1 MPIQK
6 AIHPKF
12 RHQVHA
18 WQWTH
23 NSAGYDIIRIFL
35 GLALI
40 VRGIWFLTNP
50 AAVQEMAGTTLS
62 GPVTLY
68 LNVAHL
74 VGGAMLAL
82 GFFTRIGALIQ
93 IPILVEAVFFVHMRR
108 GFGSPN
114 QSLELAALVLLLL
127 TVILVFGAGTYSLDR
142 RRAARRA
149 G

>member
-1 MPIQK
+1 MLR
-6 AIHPKF
+6 ALNPKF
-12 RHQVHA
+12 RDQVRA
-18 WQWTH
+18 WQWAH

-50 AAVQEMAGTTLS
+50 DAVQQMAGATLAA
-62 GPVTLY
+62 PVTLY
-68 LNVAHL
+68 LNAAHL
-74 VGGAMLAL
+74 IGGAMLAL
-82 GFFTRIGALIQ
+82 GFFTRIGAFIQ

-127 TVILVFGAGTYSLDR
+127 LVILLFGAGTYSIDHKR
-142 RRAARRA
+142 DSSRAR
-149 G
+149 